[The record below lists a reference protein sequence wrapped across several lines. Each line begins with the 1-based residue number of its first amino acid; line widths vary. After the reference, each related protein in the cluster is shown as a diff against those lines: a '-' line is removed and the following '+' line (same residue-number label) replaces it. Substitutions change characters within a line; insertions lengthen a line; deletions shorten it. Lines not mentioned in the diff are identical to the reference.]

1 MLHDIITDTTARARS
16 LACPELA
23 LGATRRPVLTAVS
36 NQMGADVRA
45 MTRATAGRWRL
56 GRSGTRRADARHLA
70 EGVIFYAIA
79 GAGTTCVPA
88 VPDLCR
94 HAGRLLASLGVAGDG
109 FVARPERHCA
119 AVVVPAGAPA
129 VMR

>member
-1 MLHDIITDTTARARS
+1 M
-16 LACPELA
+16 
-23 LGATRRPVLTAVS
+23 LTAVS

-45 MTRATAGRWRL
+45 LTARL
-56 GRSGTRRADARHLA
+56 VAAGGSAARERDVLMPVTGA
-70 EGVIFYAIA
+70 EGVIFSAIA
-79 GAGTTCVPA
+79 GAGSTCIPA

-109 FVARPERHCA
+109 FVARPERHGVA
-119 AVVVPAGAPA
+119 AVGAAGAPA

>member
-1 MLHDIITDTTARARS
+1 M
-16 LACPELA
+16 
-23 LGATRRPVLTAVS
+23 AVS

-45 MTRATAGRWRL
+45 MTARLLAAGGSAARER
-56 GRSGTRRADARHLA
+56 DALMPVTWA
-70 EGVIFYAIA
+70 EGVTSFAIA
-79 GAGTTCVPA
+79 GAGSTCIPA

>member
-1 MLHDIITDTTARARS
+1 MLHDIITDTTA
-16 LACPELA
+16 
-23 LGATRRPVLTAVS
+23 GAQPCLPGAGSGGYSPPGTAVS

-45 MTRATAGRWRL
+45 MTARLLAAGGSAARER
-56 GRSGTRRADARHLA
+56 DALMPVTWA
-70 EGVIFYAIA
+70 EGLIFYAIA
-79 GAGTTCVPA
+79 GAGSTCIPA

-119 AVVVPAGAPA
+119 AVVGAAGAPA

>member
-1 MLHDIITDTTARARS
+1 M
-16 LACPELA
+16 
-23 LGATRRPVLTAVS
+23 PVT
-36 NQMGADVRA
+36 
-45 MTRATAGRWRL
+45 W
-56 GRSGTRRADARHLA
+56 A

-109 FVARPERHCA
+109 LWPGLSAIARRL
-119 AVVVPAGAPA
+119 
-129 VMR
+129 

>member
-1 MLHDIITDTTARARS
+1 MLHDIITDTTAGSQPCLPGAGSGGYSPPGTGSRLQPDGRGCAGYD
-16 LACPELA
+16 
-23 LGATRRPVLTAVS
+23 GATASGSAARERDALMPVT
-36 NQMGADVRA
+36 
-45 MTRATAGRWRL
+45 W
-56 GRSGTRRADARHLA
+56 A

-79 GAGTTCVPA
+79 GGVGTCIPA

-109 FVARPERHCA
+109 FVSRPERHCV
-119 AVVVPAGAPA
+119 AVVVVAGASA

>member
-1 MLHDIITDTTARARS
+1 M
-16 LACPELA
+16 
-23 LGATRRPVLTAVS
+23 
-36 NQMGADVRA
+36 RA
-45 MTRATAGRWRL
+45 MTARLLAAGGSAARER
-56 GRSGTRRADARHLA
+56 DALIPVTWA

-79 GAGTTCVPA
+79 GAGSTCIPA

-109 FVARPERHCA
+109 FVARPERHCV
-119 AVVVPAGAPA
+119 AVVGVAGAPA